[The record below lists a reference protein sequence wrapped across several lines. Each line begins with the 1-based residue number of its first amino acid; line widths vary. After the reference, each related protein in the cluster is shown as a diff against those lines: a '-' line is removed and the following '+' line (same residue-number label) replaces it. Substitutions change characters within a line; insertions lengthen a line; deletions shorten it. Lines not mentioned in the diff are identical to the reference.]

1 MNYMMEEFI
10 WKRKSAAGS
19 KGDDVTG
26 DSGADFLCLYIKQ
39 SVIENYVS
47 ICVILQLVL
56 MRFSASPSAIVV
68 RESICLSSNC
78 LKYSIKV

>member
-1 MNYMMEEFI
+1 MEESLSG
-10 WKRKSAAGS
+10 KENPQQDRTGE
-19 KGDDVTG
+19 GDVTG
-26 DSGADFLCLYIKQ
+26 DSAADFLCLYIKQ